1 MGDLKPLG
9 SEKLQ
14 GMDKINR
21 ILEISRFRDNTP
33 KSINETS
40 RTEYSL
46 RLSDGNEYQ
55 IVKEKV
61 GYVIKRTISESETD
75 YIEPMKNRK
84 YYSSY
89 SQALKRLNLM
99 AKETNS
105 LMENKEGTSL
115 FSEQKKFVLKTP
127 QKSQPPMDDVE
138 NVPVPSSP
146 EPAPSPAPAPM
157 GEPSPQDDMPDAEGP
172 TPEGEDMG
180 DAEAPTP
187 EGEDMG
193 DEMSSDENQSETEQ
207 VSFKSIQK
215 LVGKLGQKLRT
226 LESQGEES
234 MSSKDMKYV
243 INSILSALDLSKMD
257 MDDVEEITSKFE
269 DIESEDEESPEM
281 DDMSN
286 DEPESEEGPI
296 QPEEG
301 EMDESWADLGMEIAG
316 KTMMKGM
323 TPGEHTEGMDHYDKI
338 RTIADEMF
346 TESNV
351 EKILSGYFVISENEK
366 KHKEKMNS
374 VKLALKKQENK
385 TIAKEIKRLS
395 ENVIQEVSSR
405 KFVNENKNAKFIG
418 KTNKRNLVFEIN
430 NKQVK
435 ISPEG
440 NLI

>member
-1 MGDLKPLG
+1 
-9 SEKLQ
+9 
-14 GMDKINR
+14 
-21 ILEISRFRDNTP
+21 
-33 KSINETS
+33 
-40 RTEYSL
+40 
-46 RLSDGNEYQ
+46 
-55 IVKEKV
+55 
-61 GYVIKRTISESETD
+61 
-75 YIEPMKNRK
+75 
-84 YYSSY
+84 
-89 SQALKRLNLM
+89 
-99 AKETNS
+99 
-105 LMENKEGTSL
+105 
-115 FSEQKKFVLKTP
+115 
-127 QKSQPPMDDVE
+127 
-138 NVPVPSSP
+138 
-146 EPAPSPAPAPM
+146 
-157 GEPSPQDDMPDAEGP
+157 
-172 TPEGEDMG
+172 MG